1 MAHGEASGK
10 PAGEQAAGDDAD
22 GERGPS
28 PDAEYLH
35 ERILEAV
42 RRVAQR
48 DPYDDLEHGI
58 ADGDEQK
65 RQRCA

>member
-28 PDAEYLH
+28 PDAEYL
-35 ERILEAV
+35 RALW
-42 RRVAQR
+42 
-48 DPYDDLEHGI
+48 
-58 ADGDEQK
+58 K
-65 RQRCA
+65 RFAASLA